1 MEMDAIK
8 RDSSIKNF
16 NIGRD
21 LSKNRCRAEEQ
32 KE

>member
-1 MEMDAIK
+1 MKIDAIQ

-21 LSKNRCRAEEQ
+21 PGKNKCRAGEQ